1 MVYTWVRNLSV
12 HFSDHECILILTRF
26 VTVYRAHRHYKGPTS
41 NVPHYEDAA
50 TLGDSQQEK
59 KARVEENESA

>member
-41 NVPHYEDAA
+41 NLSPED
-50 TLGDSQQEK
+50 
-59 KARVEENESA
+59 KARVEQQQQPQYGEA